1 MSVIAGADLDENGHV
16 SLSELNQGI
25 KKLITQSKGTRF
37 KFSYITPEEFENITN
52 NGLLTDEHDELDLKS
67 FEVRRTGSRV

>member
-1 MSVIAGADLDENGHV
+1 MSVIAGADLDDNGHV
-16 SLSELNQGI
+16 SLEELNQGI
-25 KKLITQSKGTRF
+25 KKLITQSKGTR

-67 FEVRRTGSRV
+67 FEVRRSGSRV

>member
-16 SLSELNQGI
+16 SLDELNQGL
-25 KKLITQSKGTRF
+25 KKLFTNSKGTR
-37 KFSYITPEEFENITN
+37 FSYITPEEFENITN

-67 FEVRRTGSRV
+67 FEVRRSGSRV

>member
-16 SLSELNQGI
+16 SLEELNQGI
-25 KKLITQSKGTRF
+25 KKLMANSKGTR
-37 KFSYITPEEFENITN
+37 FSYITPEEFENLTN

-67 FEVRRTGSRV
+67 FEVRRSGSRV

>member
-16 SLSELNQGI
+16 SLEELNQGI

-37 KFSYITPEEFENITN
+37 KFSYITPEEFENLTN

-67 FEVRRTGSRV
+67 FEVRRSGSRV